1 MSVSPLFVGLLTKGR
16 GCGDAFVPQNQA
28 WLAGFKFAKS
38 SVFLQT
44 PTFSAKPIVMAAL
57 DAVRRGV
64 VVEIYADLEFDV
76 HVSHPCVG
84 REES

>member
-1 MSVSPLFVGLLTKGR
+1 M
-16 GCGDAFVPQNQA
+16 PQNQA
-28 WLAGFKFAKS
+28 WLAAFKFAKT

-44 PTFSAKPIVMAAL
+44 PTFSAKPIVTAAL

-76 HVSHPCVG
+76 QVS
-84 REES
+84 S